1 MPDEGQGEPRIIVD
15 SDWKEE
21 AKREKERLVA
31 AEAEAKAKAAAPA
44 ESGDDLGE
52 GFLGLVELL
61 ATQAIVSLQG
71 MTTPTGERM
80 PPNIEASKHFIDLL
94 GILQV
99 KTKGNL
105 SESENTRLVAV
116 VTELRQTFTRVV
128 GPAPAPPPA
137 APPQ

>member
-1 MPDEGQGEPRIIVD
+1 MPDERQSESKIIVD

-21 AKREKERLVA
+21 AKREKERFAA

-44 ESGDDLGE
+44 GSGGDDVGE

-71 MTTPTGERM
+71 MATPTGERI
-80 PPNIEASKHFIDLL
+80 PPNLEASKHFIDLL

-105 SESENTRLVAV
+105 SQAEDTRLIAV
-116 VTELRQTFTRVV
+116 LTELRQTFTRVV

-137 APPQ
+137 ANG